1 MTYALNEMAAI
12 EFATMTLREAYHAF
26 DRQWVVMDVTDGG
39 SPSDFNRR
47 GVVLYHGKSRR
58 RAESLARAEEEVSG
72 SPDKRREI
80 VVLFGGQILPEGIG
94 LQEAIQALK
103 DGQVVPDPRVL
114 ERWL

>member
-26 DRQWVVMDVTDGG
+26 DRQWVVMDITGCSPGG
-39 SPSDFNRR
+39 DLNRR
-47 GVVLYHGKSRR
+47 GVVLYHGKSRK
-58 RAESLARAEEEVSG
+58 RAEALARAEIEEKCRDV
-72 SPDKRREI
+72 